1 MPLSRLFQRAD
12 DGIRTHDIQLGKLAL
27 YQLSYVRV
35 PKSFYPRHK
44 KVPRAASEIVM
55 TRLGGDER
63 RNALWGRG
71 GRTRI
76 R

>member
-1 MPLSRLFQRAD
+1 MPLSGSFVRAD

-27 YQLSYVRV
+27 YQLSYVRLRK
-35 PKSFYPRHK
+35 PILAGRK
-44 KVPRAASEIVM
+44 KGSGAASHMVV
-55 TRLGGDER
+55 TGLWGDER

-71 GRTRI
+71 GRSRI